1 MAALRRRADTYR
13 EIRSFFHER
22 SVLEVETPL
31 LSSATASDPH
41 LRSMATVDSRYLQ
54 TSPEFAMKRLL
65 AANSGSIYQICKA
78 FREGEAGACH
88 NPEFTMLEWY
98 RVGFDLSN
106 LMDEVADLVRQLTGR
121 TQVEI
126 FTYAELF
133 EQYLGINPHLA
144 SLQELT
150 EIAAQRIDF
159 SFSDEDS
166 DTLLDLLLSHL
177 IEPQLGRAGM
187 TFVCEYPVSQC
198 ALARL
203 KTGKNSVVVADR
215 FELYLEGMELANG
228 YHELADPKEQQQRF
242 FGDAE
247 MRKKLN
253 LPQVRQSELLIGA
266 LQSGLPDC
274 SGVALGLDRLL
285 MVMLGEERIE
295 STLSFAFDRA

>member
-41 LRSMATVDSRYLQ
+41 LRSLATVDSRYLQ

-78 FREGEAGACH
+78 FREGEAGVRH

-144 SLQELT
+144 SLQELA

-159 SFSDEDS
+159 SFSDEDT

-187 TFVCEYPVSQC
+187 TFVCEYPASQC

-253 LPQVRQSELLIGA
+253 LPRVRQSELLIGA